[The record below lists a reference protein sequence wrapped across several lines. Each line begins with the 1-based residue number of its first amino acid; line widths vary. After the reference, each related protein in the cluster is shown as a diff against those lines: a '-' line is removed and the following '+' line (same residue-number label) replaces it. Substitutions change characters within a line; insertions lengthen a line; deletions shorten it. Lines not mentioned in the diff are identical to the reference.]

1 MTQKCPQTK
10 KEIAPVLAHRSG
22 IQERQVIMA
31 MNPQTEYQN
40 AVIYA
45 RYSSHAQRDVSIEQQ
60 IRACEKFADRHGLR
74 IVHTYEDRALTGTSD
89 KRPGFQR
96 MIKDAKNADW
106 KYVIVYTLDRFA
118 RDRYDSAV
126 YKRQLKNAGV
136 KVLSAMENISDDP
149 TGVLMESLLEG
160 LAEYYSKELSRKVQ
174 RGMDDNA
181 HKCMVNGALPLG
193 YVRGED
199 GRYAIKESEAEIV
212 REIFRRVKDRE
223 ALVDIIRDLN
233 ARGVLT
239 KKGKEWNKSS
249 FNRILSNERYT
260 GLYHYRDIVVPGGI
274 PAIIPQA
281 LFDEVQTICYLKKNP
296 RLDPTGDTPQRR
308 RREGGLYLLT
318 GKLFCGHCKEP
329 MIGIS
334 GTSHTDTPHYYYTC
348 KGRRADHDSCSKRN
362 VRRDTIEAFVATALR
377 DTMLTDDSILALT
390 DAVMEYQAKCV
401 TDLGIESLQTQ
412 LEDTKR
418 SISNLLAA
426 IEAGIFSSTTQAR
439 LTELET
445 RQRDLTRLLTVAQAE
460 AEAQLTREDII
471 TVLKMFQAG
480 DVNSKDYQEALFD
493 TFLVAAYVY
502 DKEVKFI
509 FRLGKEKKK
518 VKIPFNIDD
527 VDLSNICIG
536 SSVGDQLVLYE
547 RFGHPVI
554 MIGDLFVFS
563 KTL

>member
-1 MTQKCPQTK
+1 MANIPQ
-10 KEIAPVLAHRSG
+10 S
-22 IQERQVIMA
+22 
-31 MNPQTEYQN
+31 EYQD

-96 MIKDAKNADW
+96 MVKDAKISDW
-106 KYVIVYTLDRFA
+106 KYVVVYTLDRFA

-181 HKCMVNGALPLG
+181 RKCMVNGALPLG

-199 GRYAIKESEAEIV
+199 GRYAIKEPEAEIV
-212 REIFRRVKDRE
+212 REIFNRVRDRE
-223 ALVDIIRDLN
+223 PFADIIRDLN

-249 FNRILSNERYT
+249 FNRLLSNERYT
-260 GLYHYRDIVVPGGI
+260 GLYHYRDIVIPGGI

-296 RLDPTGDTPQRR
+296 REDPTGNTPQRR

-348 KGRRADHDSCSKRN
+348 KGRRADHNSCSKRN
-362 VRRDTIEAFVATALR
+362 VRRDTIERFVATALR
-377 DTMLTDDSILALT
+377 DTMLTDESILALT
-390 DAVMEYQAKCV
+390 DAVMDYQAQCV
-401 TDLGIESLQTQ
+401 TDLGIESLQSQ
-412 LEDTKR
+412 LSDVQR
-418 SISNLLAA
+418 SISNLMAA

-445 RQRDLTRLLTVAQAE
+445 KQRDLTRLITVAQAE
-460 AEAQLTREDII
+460 AEAKLTREDII
-471 TVLKMFQAG
+471 TCLKMFQTG
-480 DVNSKDYQEALFD
+480 DVNSKEYQESLFD

-502 DKEVKFI
+502 DKEVRFV
-509 FRLGKEKKK
+509 FRLGKDKKK
-518 VKIPFNIDD
+518 VKVPFNIDN
-527 VDLSNICIG
+527 VDPLNVCIN
-536 SSVGDQLVLYE
+536 SRVVDQTVLYE

-554 MIGDLFVFS
+554 MIGDLFVFT
-563 KTL
+563 KTI

>member
-1 MTQKCPQTK
+1 MANIPQ
-10 KEIAPVLAHRSG
+10 
-22 IQERQVIMA
+22 
-31 MNPQTEYQN
+31 NEYQD

-60 IRACEKFADRHGLR
+60 IRACEKFADHHGLR
-74 IVHTYEDRALTGTSD
+74 ILQTYEDRALTGTSD

-96 MIKDAKNADW
+96 MIKDAKNAEW

-212 REIFRRVKDRE
+212 REIFHRVRDRE
-223 ALVDIIRDLN
+223 PLADIIRDLN

-249 FNRILSNERYT
+249 FNRLLSNERYT
-260 GLYHYRDIVVPGGI
+260 GLYHYRDIIVPGGI

-296 RLDPTGDTPQRR
+296 RQDPTGDTPQRR

-318 GKLFCGHCKEP
+318 GKLFCGHCKNP

-362 VRRDTIEAFVATALR
+362 VRRDTVEAFVATALR
-377 DTMLTDDSILALT
+377 DTMFTDESIHALT
-390 DAVMEYQAKCV
+390 DAVMEYQQKCIS
-401 TDLGIESLQTQ
+401 DYGIESLQSQ
-412 LEDTKR
+412 LEDTNR

-445 RQRDLTRLLTVAQAE
+445 RQRDLSRLLSVAQAE

-480 DVNSKDYQEALFD
+480 DVNAKDYQEALFD

-527 VDLSNICIG
+527 VDLSNVCIG

-547 RFGHPVI
+547 RFGRPVI